1 MTPHAIPFSTDAPHL
16 PLSVI
21 DRLSGDD
28 KRGSWHEIPRL
39 QGLVLMPYG
48 LVPAG
53 GHFYLARG
61 LAAYQRLDEYQAL
74 HLSSQTRVMVS
85 FSAEEPVWVDQS
97 VLSTLM
103 GSTLA

>member
-1 MTPHAIPFSTDAPHL
+1 MAPDAMPFSSYAPHL
-16 PLSVI
+16 PLSVT
-21 DRLSGDD
+21 DRLSGYD
-28 KRGSWHEIPRL
+28 KRGGWREIHRS

-48 LVPAG
+48 LVPTG

-61 LAAYQRLDEYQAL
+61 LAAYQRLDDIQAL
-74 HLSSQTRVMVS
+74 HLSSQTRVMVA